1 MTFFLLLL
9 FISLII
15 ILIVHSNFSYYPLR
29 ASATVAQ
36 PNSSGPAIH
45 DPGLQAVVIYRGLDF
60 PTNMAFLAP
69 NDILVLEQKNGKVQR
84 IVNGKILQDPVLDV
98 NVANENERGMLGIA
112 ITRNETT
119 SKTYVFLYYTETEIE
134 GSDDCQKPNP
144 CVPGHDP
151 LGNRLYRYE
160 WDSNSSK
167 LINPKLLLD
176 LPAVP
181 GPSHNGGKIVIGPD
195 DHVYMTIGDLVGYRS
210 QTQNFNDGP
219 ANSNGTSGILRV
231 TQEGK
236 VISYGMDFDPLTN
249 MFWDTGIIGDTYP
262 LNLYYAYGIR
272 NSYGMD
278 FDPLTNMLWITDNGP
293 AFGDEI
299 NLVEA
304 GFNGGWRKIQGI
316 WELKGSTYGNVTLDP
331 EGLDLVD
338 FQGRGKYRTPEF
350 TWLNS
355 TAPTA
360 LVFLDSDKL
369 GKQYQ
374 NDIFVGNFKG
384 RNIYHFDLNENRTHL
399 ALEGPLADRVADT
412 AEESQG
418 ILFGE
423 GFGRITDMQIGPD
436 GYLYVLTLS
445 GSGRIYKII
454 PIGSENS

>member
-1 MTFFLLLL
+1 MIEAFYFKMPFFLVL
-9 FISLII
+9 FLISL
-15 ILIVHSNFSYYPLR
+15 LIFPIVFSSFSDYRLA

-36 PNSSGPAIH
+36 PNSSGLAIH

-69 NDILVLEQKNGKVQR
+69 NDILVLEQKNGTVQR
-84 IVNGKILQDPVLDV
+84 IVNGNILQDPVLDV

-112 ITRNETT
+112 VAKNETT
-119 SKTYVFLYYTETEIE
+119 SKTYVFLYYTEAEIE
-134 GSDDCQKPNP
+134 GADDCPKPNS

-167 LINPKLLLD
+167 LINSKLLLD

-181 GPSHNGGKIVIGPD
+181 GPAHNGGKIVIGPD
-195 DHVYMTIGDLVGYRS
+195 NYVYITIGDVVGYKS
-210 QTQNFNDGP
+210 QTQNFKDGS

-236 VISYGMDFDPLTN
+236 VVGR
-249 MFWDTGIIGDTYP
+249 GIVGDAYP

-278 FDPLTNMLWITDNGP
+278 FDPLTNMLWDTENGP

-304 GFNGGWRKIQGI
+304 GFNSGWRKIQGI
-316 WELKGSTYGNVTLDP
+316 WELKGVTHGNVTLDP

-350 TWLNS
+350 TWFNS

-374 NDIFVGNFKG
+374 NDIFVGDFKG

-412 AEESQG
+412 AEEIQG

-436 GYLYVLTLS
+436 GYLYVLSLRGGGT
-445 GSGRIYKII
+445 IYKII
-454 PIGSENS
+454 PIGSESS

>member
-1 MTFFLLLL
+1 VL
-9 FISLII
+9 FIISMVIL
-15 ILIVHSNFSYYPLR
+15 LIVLSNLSYYPLT
-29 ASATVAQ
+29 ASAKITRS
-36 PNSSGPAIH
+36 NILAIH
-45 DPGLQAVVIYRGLDF
+45 DPSLQPAVIYKGFDF
-60 PTNMAFLAP
+60 PTDMAFLAP
-69 NDILVLEQKNGKVQR
+69 NDILVLEKDNGQVQR
-84 IVNGKILQDPVLDV
+84 VVNGTIMQVPVLDV
-98 NVANENERGMLGIA
+98 NVANKHERGMLGIA
-112 ITRNETT
+112 AAKNETT

-134 GSDDCQKPNP
+134 GSDICPRANY
-144 CVPGHDP
+144 CEPGHDP
-151 LGNRLYRYE
+151 LGNSLYRYE

-181 GPSHNGGKIVIGPD
+181 GPTHNGGKIVIGPD
-195 DHVYMTIGDLVGYRS
+195 NYVYITIGDVVGYKS
-210 QTQNFNDGP
+210 QTQNFENGP

-231 TQEGK
+231 TQEGN
-236 VISYGMDFDPLTN
+236 VVDR
-249 MFWDTGIIGDTYP
+249 GIIGDAYP

-278 FDPLTNMLWITDNGP
+278 FDPLTNMLWDTENGP

-304 GFNGGWRKIQGI
+304 GFNSGWRKIHGI
-316 WELKGSTYGNVTLDP
+316 WKLIGSTYGNVALDP

-350 TWLNS
+350 TWFNT

-369 GKQYQ
+369 GNQYQ
-374 NDIFVGNFKG
+374 NDIFVSDYNGG
-384 RNIYHFDLNENRTHL
+384 NIYHFDLNQNRTHL

-418 ILFGE
+418 IIFGE
-423 GFGRITDMQIGPD
+423 GFGPITDLQIGPD
-436 GYLYVLTLS
+436 GYLYVLSPKGGT
-445 GSGRIYKII
+445 IYKIV

>member
-1 MTFFLLLL
+1 MTFFLLLF

-15 ILIVHSNFSYYPLR
+15 ILIVPSNFSYYPLR
-29 ASATVAQ
+29 ASATIVQ
-36 PNSSGPAIH
+36 SNSRVLVIH
-45 DPGLQAVVIYRGLDF
+45 DPGLEAVVIYKGLDF

-69 NDILVLEQKNGKVQR
+69 NDILVLEQKNGTVQR
-84 IVNGKILQDPVLDV
+84 IVNGNIWHDPILDV
-98 NVANENERGMLGIA
+98 NVANENERGILGIA
-112 ITRNETT
+112 IAKNETT
-119 SKTYVFLYYTETEIE
+119 SKTYVFLYYTEAEIE
-134 GSDDCQKPNP
+134 GSDDCPKANY

-181 GPSHNGGKIVIGPD
+181 GPAHNGGKIVIGPD
-195 DHVYMTIGDLVGYRS
+195 NYVYITIGDVVGYRS
-210 QTQNFNDGP
+210 QTQNFHDGP

-236 VISYGMDFDPLTN
+236 VVSR
-249 MFWDTGIIGDTYP
+249 GIIGDAYP

-278 FDPLTNMLWITDNGP
+278 FDPLTNMLWDTENGP

-304 GFNGGWRKIQGI
+304 GFNSGWRKVQGI
-316 WELKGSTYGNVTLDP
+316 WKPTGRTYGNVTLDP
-331 EGLDLVD
+331 EGLVD

-350 TWLNS
+350 TWFNT

-374 NDIFVGNFKG
+374 PF
-384 RNIYHFDLNENRTHL
+384 
-399 ALEGPLADRVADT
+399 
-412 AEESQG
+412 
-418 ILFGE
+418 
-423 GFGRITDMQIGPD
+423 
-436 GYLYVLTLS
+436 
-445 GSGRIYKII
+445 
-454 PIGSENS
+454 

>member
-1 MTFFLLLL
+1 MSFFLLLF

-15 ILIVHSNFSYYPLR
+15 ILIVPSNFSYYPLR
-29 ASATVAQ
+29 ASATIVQ
-36 PNSSGPAIH
+36 SNSSGPAIH
-45 DPGLQAVVIYRGLDF
+45 DPSLEAVVIYRGLDF

-69 NDILVLEQKNGKVQR
+69 DDILVLEQKNGTVQR
-84 IVNGKILQDPVLDV
+84 IVNGNILQDPILDV

-112 ITRNETT
+112 VAKNETT

-134 GSDDCQKPNP
+134 GSDDCPKPNS

-176 LPAVP
+176 LPAVT
-181 GPSHNGGKIVIGPD
+181 GPAHNGGKIVIGPD
-195 DHVYMTIGDLVGYRS
+195 NHVYMTIGDVVGYRS

-236 VISYGMDFDPLTN
+236 VVGR
-249 MFWDTGIIGDTYP
+249 GIIGDAYP

-278 FDPLTNMLWITDNGP
+278 FDPLTNMLWDTENGP

-304 GFNGGWRKIQGI
+304 GFNSGWRKIQGI
-316 WELKGSTYGNVTLDP
+316 WELKGATHGNVTLDP

-350 TWLNS
+350 TWFNT
-355 TAPTA
+355 TAPTS

-369 GKQYQ
+369 GKQYR
-374 NDIFVGNFKG
+374 NDIFVGDFKG

-412 AEESQG
+412 AEEIQG
-418 ILFGE
+418 VLFGE

-436 GYLYVLTLS
+436 GYLYVLSLRGGGT
-445 GSGRIYKII
+445 IYKII
-454 PIGSENS
+454 PIGSEFWTYRVR

>member
-1 MTFFLLLL
+1 MYLKMTFFLLLF

-15 ILIVHSNFSYYPLR
+15 ILIVPSDFSYYPLS
-29 ASATVAQ
+29 ASATIVQ
-36 PNSSGPAIH
+36 SNSRGLVIH
-45 DPGLQAVVIYRGLDF
+45 DPGLEAVVIYKGLDF

-69 NDILVLEQKNGKVQR
+69 NDILVLEQKNGTVQR
-84 IVNGKILQDPVLDV
+84 IVNGNIWHDPILDV
-98 NVANENERGMLGIA
+98 NVANENERGILGIA
-112 ITRNETT
+112 IAKNETT
-119 SKTYVFLYYTETEIE
+119 SKTYVFLYYTEAEIE
-134 GSDDCQKPNP
+134 GSDDCPKANY

-181 GPSHNGGKIVIGPD
+181 GPAHNGGKIVIGPD
-195 DHVYMTIGDLVGYRS
+195 NYVYMTIGDVVGYRS
-210 QTQNFNDGP
+210 QTQNFHDGP

-236 VISYGMDFDPLTN
+236 VVSR
-249 MFWDTGIIGDTYP
+249 GIIGDAYP

-278 FDPLTNMLWITDNGP
+278 FDPLTNMLWDTENGP

-304 GFNGGWRKIQGI
+304 GFNSGWRKIHGI

-331 EGLDLVD
+331 EGLVD

-350 TWLNS
+350 TWFNT

-374 NDIFVGNFKG
+374 NDIFVSNFKG
-384 RNIYHFDLNENRTHL
+384 GNIYHFDLNQNRTHL

-412 AEESQG
+412 ADESQG
-418 ILFGE
+418 ILFAE
-423 GFGRITDMQIGPD
+423 GFRSIADMQIGPD
-436 GYLYVLTLS
+436 GYLYVLS
-445 GSGRIYKII
+445 ARGGGIIYKII
-454 PIGSENS
+454 PIGSEFWRYRVQ